1 MSEERAVELTE
12 EAETI
17 GRYLALTR
25 RALIENGARVRR
37 LLPAEQFRMWIVV
50 IAGTIRTPTWPLT
63 RGGFALADI
72 DRLMTSTGRTSYK
85 SSSSTPINWES

>member
-1 MSEERAVELTE
+1 MAALNEDASLAALEVSEERAVELTE

-50 IAGTIRTPTWPLT
+50 IAGTIRTPTWP
-63 RGGFALADI
+63 RSRAAAL
-72 DRLMTSTGRTSYK
+72 RWRT
-85 SSSSTPINWES
+85 